1 MIKETL
7 FGLVGGALCL
17 STALATETVQPTS
30 VNALIGLSAQDADAD
45 AAAPAAA
52 ESTTDEMYL
61 RIGAGL
67 TFITD
72 TKVKN
77 SVTFPN
83 DSKAQWNTGFG
94 FDVAWGIPVADDFA
108 LEIGVGIQYNGL
120 KALENSGVT
129 VNVDGTLWQV
139 PLMFSGVYDFHLTD
153 TLTLGARAGAG
164 LQYNS
169 FQLDQQNVVFV
180 GATNKSTQTSWT
192 FRYQVGL
199 DLTWAL
205 SNTSSLGAYAT
216 FAWAPGIESDLE
228 RTLDRVFLETSL
240 GKEASPAL

>member
-72 TKVKN
+72 TKIKE
-77 SVTFPN
+77 S
-83 DSKAQWNTGFG
+83 DGSKAQWNTGFG

-120 KALENSGVT
+120 KAIENSGVT

-139 PLMFSGVYDFHLTD
+139 PLMFSGVYDFHLFQTRVRSAHMPH
-153 TLTLGARAGAG
+153 LLG
-164 LQYNS
+164 L
-169 FQLDQQNVVFV
+169 L
-180 GATNKSTQTSWT
+180 
-192 FRYQVGL
+192 
-199 DLTWAL
+199 AL
-205 SNTSSLGAYAT
+205 SC
-216 FAWAPGIESDLE
+216 P
-228 RTLDRVFLETSL
+228 RRTSL
-240 GKEASPAL
+240 AQL